1 MANKENESE
10 TNYRVSRM
18 GKYDAL
24 GNMFMQMR
32 EARGLTQAAVAENL
46 MSQRALSN
54 FETQGELPNRL
65 VLNAIVRRNSLIYCS
80 ENWKSSGL
88 FCDDAFQT
96 GIRVSALA
104 AGHGESYMGEHTER
118 AGLGV

>member
-1 MANKENESE
+1 
-10 TNYRVSRM
+10 M

-65 VLNAIVRRNSLIYCS
+65 VLNAIVQRIGNHPDCFVTMLSRQEYEYLLWRRDMVKAIW
-80 ENWKSSGL
+80 ENTL
-88 FCDDAFQT
+88 
-96 GIRVSALA
+96 
-104 AGHGESYMGEHTER
+104 
-118 AGLGV
+118 